1 LGFQVL
7 VFGAYLSFG
16 YCILELIYLL
26 DIVFWCFICLLEIV
40 FCCFV
45 MKRYSTNPILTRAD
59 VPNIAPHLID
69 CSSVFNPGAI
79 KFGDQYLMMVRTQS
93 RSRETFMV
101 MAVSDDGINFK
112 VDDKTVDFKGI
123 EKIKEKIY
131 HIYDARITFLEGT
144 YYIMFAMDMDSGCQ
158 LGLGQTDDF
167 REFRFLGIV
176 SNEDIRNGVLF
187 PEKINGKY
195 MRLDRPNKARHSSG
209 PTSGSTIWLSSSD
222 DLLNWTPVSPV
233 IDGRFHYWDEFIG
246 SGPPP
251 VKTRQGWL
259 HIYHGVATHFGS
271 ANIYQAGIMLL
282 DLNDPSKVIGR
293 CPYNILEPREL
304 WELTGQVP
312 NVVFPSGI
320 IVKQTDNEG
329 FAIPSSD
336 VFVYYGAADTCVG
349 LAVTTISELLEYCR

>member
-1 LGFQVL
+1 
-7 VFGAYLSFG
+7 
-16 YCILELIYLL
+16 
-26 DIVFWCFICLLEIV
+26 
-40 FCCFV
+40 
-45 MKRYSTNPILTRAD
+45 MKRHPINPILTRAD
-59 VPNIAPHLID
+59 VPDIAPHLVD

-79 KFGDQYLMMVRTQS
+79 RFGDRYLMMVRTQS

-101 MAVSDDGINFK
+101 MASSPDGIHFT
-112 VDDKTVDFKGI
+112 VEDHIVDFKGI

-144 YYIMFAMDMDSGCQ
+144 YYIMFAMDMDEGCQ

-167 REFRFLGIV
+167 REFRFLGIT

-187 PEKINGKY
+187 PEKIGGKY

-222 DLLNWTPVSPV
+222 NLIEWMPVAPV

-271 ANIYQAGIMLL
+271 ANIYQAGVMLL
-282 DLNDPSKVIGR
+282 DLHDPSKVISRGF
-293 CPYNILEPREL
+293 YNILEPREP
-304 WELTGQVP
+304 WELMGQVP

-320 IVKQTDNEG
+320 IVKDYDPEG
-329 FAIPSSD
+329 YARPESE
-336 VFVYYGAADTCVG
+336 VYVYYGAADTCVG
-349 LAVTTISELLEYCR
+349 LAVTTISELIGNC